1 MTNLKVINYSIP
13 EWENIVEEINTDN
26 NLRDYCYAFKLD
38 GEYEWEHQ
46 VLNKKVKLIDPIF
59 IFKDRCGLYL
69 LIKTHK
75 SFPHDSV
82 SVLDYIYHANISKY
96 QGVFYGNKNIYG
108 VKHFCTNN
116 FNPMSLSEFVSDLDL
131 NIATVKL
138 LLPVQNPSSAYQSP
152 TESMD
157 MTIMDSG
164 IKGLEYNKQNF
175 IKLVTCS
182 RNPDRNM
189 IVRLNM
195 SEGYYVKFVGNTY
208 YSYLKTKDELV
219 ARFNTMLVSKY
230 YKVIPAK
237 VLGKLVEDMAFDYDV
252 ISIGCGSSGSNV
264 MWQLA
269 KTKMVD
275 SFMLLDKDN
284 ITERNLRN
292 TTYSSD
298 DLWNNKSGCLKKIVD
313 KSLLYILDRN
323 VDVYN
328 LWLEDL
334 FAKFNTKYLFS
345 GVDKLTLRKELF
357 EKENIKW
364 RYFIDAGYQGLSSSI
379 YIIDRE
385 DEEQMEYYKN
395 YLDNSIKTYVE
406 DIIPDVSNVRYNNW
420 YMTVRKLKRYNPK
433 FDMCRSRFIKHSD
446 KWFREVWSSIPLKE
460 KERVLCEVSQERQT
474 CQSPNI
480 IDIYTITSGIIVGA
494 IREMYNGNTKPFTH
508 LEVDTST
515 GIPLTMVVRK

>member
-1 MTNLKVINYSIP
+1 MTDLRVVNYNIP
-13 EWENIVEEINTDN
+13 EWENIVEEINSDN
-26 NLRDYCYAFKLD
+26 NLRGFCYAFKLD

-46 VLNKKVKLIDPIF
+46 VLNKKVKLIDPVF
-59 IFKDRCGLYL
+59 VFKDRRGLFLLSETSDRGYINRTTVLSYL
-69 LIKTHK
+69 
-75 SFPHDSV
+75 
-82 SVLDYIYHANISKY
+82 YHANIRYNQSEL
-96 QGVFYGNKNIYG
+96 YGSNKVYHIR
-108 VKHFCTNN
+108 HFCTNN
-116 FNPMSLSEFVSDLDL
+116 FNSMSMYDFVSDLDL

-157 MTIMDSG
+157 MTVLDRNIQ
-164 IKGLEYNKQNF
+164 GLEYKKQNF
-175 IKLVTCS
+175 IKLVTQS
-182 RNPDRNM
+182 RNPDRGM
-189 IVRLNM
+189 IARLNM
-195 SEGYYVKFVGNTY
+195 DEGYYVKYTGSPY

-219 ARFNTMLVSKY
+219 AMFQTLPVSRY

-237 VLGKLVEDMAFDYDV
+237 LLGKLLEDMVFDYDV

-269 KTKMVD
+269 KTKMID
-275 SFMLLDKDN
+275 SYMLLDRDMIK
-284 ITERNLRN
+284 ESNLRN
-292 TTYSSD
+292 TTYDSD
-298 DLWNNKSGCLKKIVD
+298 NLWNNKSGCLKKIVKQALPYMTNRD
-313 KSLLYILDRN
+313 
-323 VDVYN
+323 VDEYN
-328 LWLEDL
+328 CWLEDL

-357 EKENIKW
+357 EKENITW

-395 YLDNSIKTYVE
+395 YLDNSIKSYVE
-406 DIIPDVSNVRYNNW
+406 DIIPDVSNVGYYAWDR
-420 YMTVRKLKRYNPK
+420 TVRYLKKYNSK
-433 FDMCRSRFIKHSD
+433 FDMCRSRFIKHSN
-446 KWFREVWSSIPLKE
+446 KWFKEVWDSIPLKE
-460 KERVLCEVSQERQT
+460 KEKVLCSVSQERQT

-494 IREMYNGNTKPFTH
+494 IREIYNGNVKPFTH
-508 LEVDTST
+508 LELDTST

>member
-1 MTNLKVINYSIP
+1 MSNLKVINYNIP

-46 VLNKKVKLIDPIF
+46 VLDKKVKLIDPIF

-69 LIKTHK
+69 LSRTTHYN
-75 SFPHDSV
+75 SV
-82 SVLDYIYHANISKY
+82 SVLDYLYHANISRY
-96 QGVFYGNKNIYG
+96 QSDFWGNKNVYYAR
-108 VKHFCTNN
+108 HFCTNN
-116 FNPMSLSEFVSDLDL
+116 FNPMRLSEFVYNLEL

-157 MTIMDSG
+157 MTTLDKSVQ
-164 IKGLEYNKQNF
+164 GLEYKKQNF
-175 IKLVTCS
+175 IKLVTES
-182 RNPDRNM
+182 RNPDRDR
-189 IVRLNM
+189 IARLNM
-195 SEGYYVKFVGNTY
+195 SEGYYVKYTTNEY

-219 ARFNTMLVSKY
+219 SMCHTLPMSKY

-237 VLGKLVEDMAFDYDV
+237 VLGKLLEDMVFDYDI

-264 MWQLA
+264 MWQLS

-292 TTYSSD
+292 TTYNND
-298 DLWNNKSGCLKKIVD
+298 NCWNNKSGCLTKIVY
-313 KSLLYILDRN
+313 KSLGFTPFRK
-323 VDVYN
+323 VDEYN
-328 LWLEDL
+328 SWLEDL
-334 FAKFNTKYLFS
+334 FAKFNTTYLFS

-406 DIIPDVSNVRYNNW
+406 DIIPDVANVGYYGWDRTIRY
-420 YMTVRKLKRYNPK
+420 LKKYNPK
-433 FDMCRSRFIKHSD
+433 FDMCRSRFTKHSD
-446 KWFREVWSSIPLKE
+446 KWFKEVWSSVPLKE
-460 KERVLCEVSQERQT
+460 KEKVLCNVSQERQT

-494 IREMYNGNTKPFTH
+494 IREIYNGNTKPFTH

>member
-1 MTNLKVINYSIP
+1 MSNLKVINYNIP
-13 EWENIVEEINTDN
+13 EWENIVEEINADN
-26 NLRDYCYAFKLD
+26 NLRGYCYAFKLE

-46 VLNKKVKLIDPIF
+46 VLNKKVRLIDPVF
-59 IFKDRCGLYL
+59 VFKDRVGLFLLLETGDKTYHNRITVSNYL
-69 LIKTHK
+69 
-75 SFPHDSV
+75 
-82 SVLDYIYHANISKY
+82 YHANIRYTQSELWGSYK
-96 QGVFYGNKNIYG
+96 IYYTR
-108 VKHFCTNN
+108 HFCTNN
-116 FNPMSLSEFVSDLDL
+116 FNTMGLADFVSDLDL

-157 MTIMDSG
+157 MTTLDRSIQ
-164 IKGLEYNKQNF
+164 GLEYKKENF
-175 IKLVTCS
+175 IKLVTQS
-182 RNPDRNM
+182 RNPDRNR
-189 IVRLNM
+189 IASLNM
-195 SEGYYVKFVGNTY
+195 SEGYYVKYINNTY

-219 ARFNTMLVSKY
+219 AMYYTLPVSRY

-237 VLGKLVEDMAFDYDV
+237 VLGKLLEDMVFDYDV
-252 ISIGCGSSGSNV
+252 MSIGCGSSGSNV

-275 SFMLLDKDN
+275 SFMLVDRDN

-298 DLWNNKSGCLKKIVD
+298 NLWNNKSGCLKKIVD
-313 KSLLYILDRN
+313 KSLSFVTNRS
-323 VDVYN
+323 VDGYN
-328 LWLEDL
+328 SWLEDL

-357 EKENIKW
+357 ETKNIKW

-406 DIIPDVSNVRYNNW
+406 DIIPNVYNARNW
-420 YMTVRKLKRYNPK
+420 DRTVRRLKKYSPK
-433 FDMCRSRFIKHSD
+433 FDMCRSRFINHSD
-446 KWFREVWSSIPLKE
+446 KWFKEVWSSVPLKE
-460 KERVLCEVSQERQT
+460 KEKVLCEVSKERQT

-494 IREMYNGNTKPFTH
+494 IREIYNGNAKPFTH
-508 LEVDTST
+508 LELDTST